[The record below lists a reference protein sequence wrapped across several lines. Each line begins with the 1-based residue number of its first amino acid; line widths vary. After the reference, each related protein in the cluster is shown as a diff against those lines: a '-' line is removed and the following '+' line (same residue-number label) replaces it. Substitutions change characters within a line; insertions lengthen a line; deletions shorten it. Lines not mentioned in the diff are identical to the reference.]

1 MNSGGQKLAKN
12 VLKGIGCTRI
22 SVSDSVS
29 TEWEEEKSII
39 KCGMRNSDCGMK

>member
-1 MNSGGQKLAKN
+1 

-22 SVSDSVS
+22 SVSDSVSVS